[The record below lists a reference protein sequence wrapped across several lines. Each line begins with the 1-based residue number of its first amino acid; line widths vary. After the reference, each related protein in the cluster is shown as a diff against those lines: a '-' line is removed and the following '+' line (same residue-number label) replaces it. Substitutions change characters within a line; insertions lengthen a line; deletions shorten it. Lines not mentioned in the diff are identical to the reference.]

1 VKMGVEY
8 NRSMGDELT
17 AAMPPRHPPSKNR
30 RPPSRVVD
38 EDRNEEG
45 TEQIERRESQKS
57 NSVSSSGSHMSETHK
72 KRCGGWANSRRSQ
85 IERPPK
91 SCEQQPRIACVTYS
105 FPVIL

>member
-72 KRCGGWANSRRSQ
+72 KEMRWVGKQPQ
-85 IERPPK
+85 ITDRAATK
-91 SCEQQPRIACVTYS
+91 IV
-105 FPVIL
+105 

>member
-1 VKMGVEY
+1 MKTGVEY

-38 EDRNEEG
+38 EEEETGGIETKRKRRGDRNEEG

-57 NSVSSSGSHMSETHK
+57 NSVCSSGSHMSETDK
-72 KRCGGWANSRRSQ
+72 KEMRWVGKQPQ
-85 IERPPK
+85 ITDRAATK
-91 SCEQQPRIACVTYS
+91 IV
-105 FPVIL
+105 